1 MASAAHLPG
10 TINFDDLQFKYVNFS
25 YQELIKVFKIS
36 QPSVLKQYL
45 VSVKDFKTRVPTV
58 FQNVLFLIL
67 YFEGI
72 ENVLACLYNLPKFVV
87 EILTERS

>member
-72 ENVLACLYNLPKFVV
+72 
-87 EILTERS
+87 

>member
-1 MASAAHLPG
+1 MASAAHIPG
-10 TINFDDLQFKYVNFS
+10 IINFDDLQFKYVNFS

-45 VSVKDFKTRVPTV
+45 VSVKDFKTRVPAV

-67 YFEGI
+67 YF
-72 ENVLACLYNLPKFVV
+72 
-87 EILTERS
+87 